1 VVPVTVRQRIDQLAM
16 EDSVGD
22 LGYAA
27 DQRLVARAL
36 LGVQLLADEID
47 GLKAHI
53 AGAPGV
59 QQMPGAP
66 QREPVG
72 GTRPTEDFDEAEDA
86 VDLTDVADVADQL
99 AALTDQ
105 IKKLTKAVKKST
117 AQGSKKKKKN

>member
-27 DQRLVARAL
+27 DPRLVARAL

-53 AGAPGV
+53 AGGPGV
-59 QQMPGAP
+59 QQMPDVQ
-66 QREPVG
+66 QREPFAS
-72 GTRPTEDFDEAEDA
+72 TRPTEEFDDAE
-86 VDLTDVADVADQL
+86 DVADVADVADL
-99 AALTDQ
+99 LVALTDQ

-117 AQGSKKKKKN
+117 AQGSKKKKKK

>member
-1 VVPVTVRQRIDQLAM
+1 MVPVTVRQRIDQLAM

-53 AGAPGV
+53 TDAPGV
-59 QQMPGAP
+59 QQMPGVL
-66 QREPVG
+66 QRDPFA

-86 VDLTDVADVADQL
+86 VDLADVADQL

-105 IKKLTKAVKKST
+105 IRKLTKAVKKST
-117 AQGSKKKKKN
+117 AQGSKKKKKK